1 MGGREIEE
9 ENTERAI
16 GDFAMPASMTGRSP
30 WGRLEKDIAQFAL
43 RFIPKLDCPI
53 ELDSSWIDVRKTP
66 GKRALKIQAAAR
78 KAETSKRRRVREMVV
93 GL

>member
-43 RFIPKLDCPI
+43 CFIPKLDCPI
-53 ELDSSWIDVRKTP
+53 EMDSSWIDVRKTP
-66 GKRALKIQAAAR
+66 GKRALKIQWNQAAAR
-78 KAETSKRRRVREMVV
+78 QAETSKRRQA
-93 GL
+93 